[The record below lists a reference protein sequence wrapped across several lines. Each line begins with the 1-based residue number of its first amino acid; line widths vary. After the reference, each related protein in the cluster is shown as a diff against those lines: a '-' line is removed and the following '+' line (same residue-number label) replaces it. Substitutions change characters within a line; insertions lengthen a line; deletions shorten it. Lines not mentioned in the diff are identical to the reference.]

1 MLTRKG
7 ERKEK
12 EREERKR
19 ERSQVI
25 DSLIYFLLRLM
36 VAIRR
41 NGKLE
46 ILQEKKMSTKTH

>member
-7 ERKEK
+7 ERKGK